1 MHFLLVFFYDIIL
14 VYGTQKL
21 DDIDL
26 IHMCW
31 HLICFMSNLY
41 VFVSGYVT
49 WNVWHMS
56 PYYGCHRRLSF
67 DRKKRWTRIKCWQ
80 DEEQVCHSEH
90 NEPKA
95 SILQL
100 NSSFLVCVCVCD
112 GWRKWSTKHMLGQ
125 WQFIAIIDD
134 CCFDTLFLFVFFIFF
149 IIFKRCYSRK
159 CSDTNCSSCA
169 KVQLNTL
176 RVSANLIIELIIDT
190 KNGT

>member
-1 MHFLLVFFYDIIL
+1 MHFLLIFFYAIIL
-14 VYGTQKL
+14 VYGTQEL

-100 NSSFLVCVCVCD
+100 NSSFLVCVCMWWVTQVKHETYARSMAVHCHH
-112 GWRKWSTKHMLGQ
+112 WRLLFWYTLPLRFLHILHHLQTMLWSEMFGHELLKL
-125 WQFIAIIDD
+125 
-134 CCFDTLFLFVFFIFF
+134 
-149 IIFKRCYSRK
+149 RK
-159 CSDTNCSSCA
+159 KFN
-169 KVQLNTL
+169 
-176 RVSANLIIELIIDT
+176 
-190 KNGT
+190 